1 MLYIELVV
9 DRKTVLEDIKRILR
23 LFISF
28 ASFSSLNHD
37 VGDSVSDRRCSCLI
51 SLTHPLSQLHVR
63 LLCQVLL
70 SWGSCSLRLCWC
82 LIGTTFCSIGC
93 LWRRISFLTE
103 SLGDD
108 EETEVNSVLE

>member
-37 VGDSVSDRRCSCLI
+37 IGDSVSD
-51 SLTHPLSQLHVR
+51 
-63 LLCQVLL
+63 
-70 SWGSCSLRLCWC
+70 
-82 LIGTTFCSIGC
+82 
-93 LWRRISFLTE
+93 
-103 SLGDD
+103 
-108 EETEVNSVLE
+108 